1 MPCNVSGFVAKYLAS
16 GTLNTTV
23 YDNAVVYLQ
32 PSRTDFQVLVGSDWV
47 AWEGDPDLEQTYP
60 GAISATVNGSG
71 QWTFAVPYTDTECVL
86 PTSAPSP
93 ALEWQ
98 IIDPNPQ
105 SGVVYYRGKTDFAV
119 VGASQTI
126 KDLISLP
133 SPNYWTVSGT
143 AYNGY
148 PVGTERLTTVTF
160 PASTSSASA
169 SWASIGGTG
178 WKAVF
183 GISSDDTANN
193 YTCTLDETTKTDV
206 GVTVRIDPAPPV
218 GKSVSVDMRVYL

>member
-60 GAISATVNGSG
+60 GAISATVNSSG

-105 SGVVYYRGKTDFAV
+105 SGIVYYRGKTDFAI
-119 VGASQTI
+119 VGVSQTI

-148 PVGTERLTTVTF
+148 PVGTERR
-160 PASTSSASA
+160 STAAFTSGAATASA
-169 SWASIGGTG
+169 TWPSIGSTAWKCETG
-178 WKAVF
+178 
-183 GISSDDTANN
+183 IRSDDLTNVFKV
-193 YTCTLDETTKTDV
+193 TIDETSKTDV
-206 GVTVRIDPAPPV
+206 GATVNIDPPPAA
-218 GKSVSVDMRVYL
+218 GKTVYVDMRVSL